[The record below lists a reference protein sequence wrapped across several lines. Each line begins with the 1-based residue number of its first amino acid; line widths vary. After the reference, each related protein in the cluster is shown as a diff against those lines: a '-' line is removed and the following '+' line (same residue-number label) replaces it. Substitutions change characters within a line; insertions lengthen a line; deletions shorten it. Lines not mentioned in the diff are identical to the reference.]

1 MKSEDACVWPIIPL
15 KFFLLPF
22 YKSSMKKPKKTFLHF
37 ILLEEN
43 IAVFLC
49 TFYSSIYNFYSIKC
63 RKNLNMAVPSVMLL
77 FASSTNDLYWLLWC
91 SVTGTVHTVP
101 AGVKVGFGC
110 WAGPRI
116 RSKSSAWRKDS
127 LRNKW
132 HDDLF
137 REPVGQHRGFPL
149 VLGSNRWS
157 AGLCCSQL
165 KSTWAGVPQLMYSN
179 SVLFI

>member
-22 YKSSMKKPKKTFLHF
+22 YKSSMKKPKKTNIFTLYF
-37 ILLEEN
+37 IRGKHCC
-43 IAVFLC
+43 ILC

-101 AGVKVGFGC
+101 AGVKVGFGS

-116 RSKSSAWRKDS
+116 RSNSSAWRKDS

-149 VLGSNRWS
+149 VLGSNLGGAFLYGCLWS
-157 AGLCCSQL
+157 GDQL
-165 KSTWAGVPQLMYSN
+165 ACAAALN
-179 SVLFI
+179 